1 MRSATEFAAGLLL
14 VAARNARCADDDALR
29 WLAAI
34 HMDTVDDLYT
44 RPELPSVRTSVDREA
59 SAEQRLVIA
68 QAIAAK
74 LLTRCGL
81 PVTVEW
87 LEERVGSR
95 LARDLVREQQ
105 SHADTRARLADALR
119 LLEELQASG
128 RLQSAFDRAVIA
140 VTGRPYADV
149 AATLAATADEDR

>member
-1 MRSATEFAAGLLL
+1 MTAAGNHHAIVLQLE
-14 VAARNARCADDDALR
+14 AERARA
-29 WLAAI
+29 
-34 HMDTVDDLYT
+34 V
-44 RPELPSVRTSVDREA
+44 

-81 PVTVEW
+81 PLTVEW

-119 LLEELQASG
+119 QLEELQAAG
-128 RLQSAFDRAVIA
+128 R
-140 VTGRPYADV
+140 
-149 AATLAATADEDR
+149 